1 MDNARLY
8 YELTAQM
15 TYLEERMEA
24 QACDVLDRML
34 ADNALDEQ
42 EPESLVYA
50 IAQLAVM
57 GHLFPRLRERFQEE
71 ESQDFLV
78 RVMQDFLL
86 KHRAPEGDE
95 EESGVSS

>member
-15 TYLEERMEA
+15 TCLEERMEA
-24 QACDVLDRML
+24 RACDVLDRML
-34 ADNALDEQ
+34 ADDALDRQ
-42 EPESLVYA
+42 KPVSLVYA

-71 ESQDFLV
+71 EVQDFLV
-78 RVMQDFLL
+78 FVMRDFLL
-86 KHRAPEGDE
+86 GQKSDE
-95 EESGVSS
+95 TDCLTRSR